1 MHRPGVIAPHLYELP
16 SRPGLMTPDS
26 APAEAVDMRLVLWT
40 VAAVLAA
47 VELSVE
53 LGLN

>member
-1 MHRPGVIAPHLYELP
+1 V
-16 SRPGLMTPDS
+16 
-26 APAEAVDMRLVLWT
+26 RLVLWT

-53 LGLN
+53 LGLT